1 RGIRESGKRMPA
13 IGAPVRRRLIA
24 VFTLSATLAGV
35 AGALLAQTTQFVGL
49 DVLGFPRSAEL
60 LIMLILGGAGRL
72 YGALIGAAVYMIAQ
86 DVLSG
91 INPVYWQF
99 WIGLLL
105 VVVVLFAREG
115 ILGGLAKLY

>member
-1 RGIRESGKRMPA
+1 
-13 IGAPVRRRLIA
+13 
-24 VFTLSATLAGV
+24 
-35 AGALLAQTTQFVGL
+35 
-49 DVLGFPRSAEL
+49 
-60 LIMLILGGAGRL
+60 
-72 YGALIGAAVYMIAQ
+72 MIAQ

-115 ILGGLAKLY
+115 ILGGLAKLYTRLRR